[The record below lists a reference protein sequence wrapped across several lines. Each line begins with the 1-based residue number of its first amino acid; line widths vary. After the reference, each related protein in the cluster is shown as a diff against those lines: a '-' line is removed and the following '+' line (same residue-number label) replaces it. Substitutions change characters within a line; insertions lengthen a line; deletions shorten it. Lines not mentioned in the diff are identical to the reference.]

1 MTGELFDYI
10 LVNKFTTEQTRG
22 IFCQILEGIHYLHS
36 KGIVHRDLKPQ
47 NILVGDDN
55 SVKIMD
61 LGFANYFLKESSK
74 IEEEGDKNLDGKPV
88 IMKL

>member
-1 MTGELFDYI
+1 
-10 LVNKFTTEQTRG
+10 
-22 IFCQILEGIHYLHS
+22 
-36 KGIVHRDLKPQ
+36 LKPQ

>member
-1 MTGELFDYI
+1 
-10 LVNKFTTEQTRG
+10 
-22 IFCQILEGIHYLHS
+22 
-36 KGIVHRDLKPQ
+36 
-47 NILVGDDN
+47 
-55 SVKIMD
+55 MD